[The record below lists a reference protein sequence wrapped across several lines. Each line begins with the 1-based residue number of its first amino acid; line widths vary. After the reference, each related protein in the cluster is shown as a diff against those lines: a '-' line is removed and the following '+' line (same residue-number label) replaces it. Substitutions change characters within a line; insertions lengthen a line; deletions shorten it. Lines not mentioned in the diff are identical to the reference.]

1 MLDSEKIR
9 ADFPVFAHHPN
20 LIYLDSAATTLKPR
34 VVIEKELE
42 YMEMY
47 PANISRGLY
56 PLSERATA
64 EYEMTRSATAQWIGA
79 ESNEIVFTK
88 GTTESLNLLAYAF
101 EGSIAKGDT
110 ILVTAMDH
118 HANFL
123 PWQALAKR
131 TGATFRILP
140 VLESGAINL
149 EVLASSLDV
158 NTKIFAFPSVSNVL
172 GSVTPVRAIA
182 NIVRVRAPQARI
194 ILDAA
199 QAAPHMPIDV
209 QALGVDFLAFSAHK
223 CFGPTGVGVLWG
235 KYSLLES
242 LPPFQYGGD
251 MVESA
256 RTEGSSLF
264 KKPPHRFEAGTPNI
278 SGVIAFRAAIE
289 YIQTLGMEN
298 ILAHESSL
306 AQYALTKLRSSF
318 PDIRILGPSE
328 NENRGSLISFTLPG
342 IHPHDLAASLA
353 EENICI
359 RAGSHCAHP
368 LHHTLN
374 IPATARMSFSI
385 YNSKEDIVCAIK
397 SMEKAVKIFSKNSD
411 H

>member
-1 MLDSEKIR
+1 MLDPEKIR
-9 ADFPVFAHHPN
+9 ADFPVFAHHPD
-20 LIYLDSAATTLKPR
+20 LVYLDSAATALKPR
-34 VVIEKELE
+34 VVIEKERE
-42 YMEMY
+42 YMETY

-64 EYEMTRSATAQWIGA
+64 EYEMTRSATAEWIGSQ
-79 ESNEIVFTK
+79 SNEIVFTK
-88 GTTESLNLLAYAF
+88 GTTESLNLLAYAL
-101 EGSIAKGDT
+101 EGSVTKGDT

-131 TGATFRILP
+131 TGATFRVLP
-140 VLESGAINL
+140 LLESGNIDL
-149 EVLASSLDV
+149 DVLASSLEV
-158 NTKIFAFPSVSNVL
+158 NTKIFAFPYISNVL
-172 GSVTPVRAIA
+172 GSITPVRAIA
-182 NIVRVRAPQARI
+182 DIVRTRAPQARI

-199 QAAPHMPIDV
+199 QAAPHMPINV

-256 RTEGSSLF
+256 RAESSLF

-278 SGVIAFRAAIE
+278 SGVIAFRATIE
-289 YIQTLGMEN
+289 YMQTLGMEN
-298 ILAHESSL
+298 IRAHESSL

-318 PDIRILGPSE
+318 PDICILGPSE
-328 NENRGSLISFTLPG
+328 NEKRGSLVSFTLPG

-353 EENICI
+353 KGNICI

-368 LHHTLN
+368 LHHALN

-385 YNSKEDIVCAIK
+385 YNSEKDVDCAIEEI
-397 SMEKAVKIFSKNSD
+397 EKARKIYAL
-411 H
+411 

>member
-1 MLDSEKIR
+1 MIDSQKMR
-9 ADFPVFAHHPN
+9 GDFPVFAHHPD
-20 LIYLDSAATTLKPR
+20 LVYLDSAATALKPR
-34 VVIEKELE
+34 VVIEKECE
-42 YMEMY
+42 YMETY

-56 PLSERATA
+56 ALSERATA
-64 EYEMTRSATAQWIGA
+64 EYEMTRSATAEWIGA
-79 ESNEIVFTK
+79 QSNEVVFTK
-88 GTTESLNLLAYAF
+88 GTTESLNLLAYAL
-101 EGSIAKGDT
+101 EGSIAKGDA

-131 TGATFRILP
+131 TGATFRIIP
-140 VLESGAINL
+140 ILESGDIDL
-149 EVLASSLDV
+149 EVLAASLDA

-172 GSVTPVRAIA
+172 GSVTTVRAIA
-182 NIVRVRAPQARI
+182 DIVRARAPQARI

-199 QAAPHMPIDV
+199 QAASHIPIDV
-209 QALGVDFLAFSAHK
+209 QTLGVDFLAFSAHK

-242 LPPFQYGGD
+242 LSPFQYGGD

-256 RTEGSSLF
+256 RAEGSLF

-278 SGVIAFRAAIE
+278 SGIIAFRAAIE
-289 YIQTLGMEN
+289 YMQALGIEN
-298 ILAHESSL
+298 IHAHASSL
-306 AQYALTKLRSSF
+306 TQYALTKLRSSF
-318 PDIRILGPSE
+318 PDIYILGPNE
-328 NENRGSLISFTLPG
+328 NKNRGSLISFTLPG

-368 LHHTLN
+368 LHHALD

-385 YNSKEDIVCAIK
+385 YNSEKDVDCAIEGV
-397 SMEKAVKIFSKNSD
+397 EKARKIYAL
-411 H
+411 

>member
-1 MLDSEKIR
+1 MIDPQKIR
-9 ADFPVFAHHPN
+9 SDFPVFAHHPD
-20 LIYLDSAATTLKPR
+20 LVYLDSAATSLKPQ
-34 VVIEKELE
+34 VVVNKEREYLE
-42 YMEMY
+42 EY

-56 PLSERATA
+56 ALSERATA
-64 EYEMTRSATAQWIGA
+64 EYEMTRSATAEWIGA
-79 ESNEIVFTK
+79 QSNEIVFTK
-88 GTTESLNLLAYAF
+88 GTTESLNMLAYALN
-101 EGSIAKGDT
+101 GNIAKGDT

-131 TGATFRILP
+131 TGATFRTLP
-140 VLESGAINL
+140 LLESGAVDL
-149 EVLASSLDV
+149 DVLSSSLD
-158 NTKIFAFPSVSNVL
+158 TKTTIFAFPYISNVL
-172 GSVTPVRAIA
+172 GSIMPVRTIA
-182 NIVRVRAPQARI
+182 DIVRTRAPQARI
-194 ILDAA
+194 VLDAA

-209 QALGVDFLAFSAHK
+209 QALGVDLLAFSAHK

-242 LPPFQYGGD
+242 LSPFQYGGD

-256 RTEGSSLF
+256 RDEGSLF

-289 YIQTLGMEN
+289 YMQTLGMEN

-318 PDIRILGPSE
+318 PDIRIFGPNK
-328 NENRGSLISFTLPG
+328 NEKRGSLISFILPG

-368 LHHTLN
+368 LHHALD

-385 YNSKEDIVCAIK
+385 YNSEKDVDCAIEGV
-397 SMEKAVKIFSKNSD
+397 EKARKIYAL
-411 H
+411 